1 MCKDET
7 LADLEKNAST
17 AMQLLEGAAG
27 FTGLHVNVPKT
38 EAMGCWTHRPGANRS
53 ETWRER
59 AKVTFPGR
67 GRLGHRSMD
76 SYHGWIADA
85 KWGDAMGVEGSI
97 RAEIEKLEKAFPNT
111 AIRVMVLDWREGV
124 TGEQRMSATPATI
137 QEDLSATTL
146 SADMIKRRDEWM
158 TALASSVRYHER
170 VAFRMANA
178 ATPGEAWQHVIASLA
193 ADKPLK
199 RAPMRESFLAAI
211 EAEKLVAKSTS
222 SSSIHNP
229 APAKVTISRGK
240 RLPEQPLF
248 SR

>member
-1 MCKDET
+1 MR
-7 LADLEKNAST
+7 
-17 AMQLLEGAAG
+17 LLR
-27 FTGLHVNVPKT
+27 PYKKT
-38 EAMGCWTHRPGANRS
+38 SA
-53 ETWRER
+53 
-59 AKVTFPGR
+59 
-67 GRLGHRSMD
+67 L
-76 SYHGWIADA
+76 
-85 KWGDAMGVEGSI
+85 
-97 RAEIEKLEKAFPNT
+97 
-111 AIRVMVLDWREGV
+111 
-124 TGEQRMSATPATI
+124 QRMPFMRFHMLRRLRS
-137 QEDLSATTL
+137 SVVL

-158 TALASSVRYHER
+158 TALASSVRDHER

-178 ATPGEAWQHVIASLA
+178 ATPGEAWQHVIASLV

-199 RAPMRESFLAAI
+199 RAPMRKSFLAAI